1 MKKLF
6 FVATALLCGAISAN
20 AVDYLVQTGSDE
32 SDVKWSQ
39 EAINALLTDNANL
52 KVISFD
58 TASVAELPKTGEIWF
73 AKGTY
78 TFSATYNIKDSAKL
92 YGGFAGTETKLD
104 ERVLVSVDKP
114 YEFKNATIFDGGNSV
129 KLLADSKTGMVL
141 NGLTVQNS
149 KGVRGVS
156 AAGVCRL
163 APGAIVQACQFLN
176 CSHDTIQTTGTNNKI
191 TIKAGQ
197 GGVFNL
203 WIVSSPSTAA
213 VTTIENCYFEG
224 NSTTY
229 QGGAIYIN
237 YPAKATTEIRHC
249 IFVGNTAETT
259 GAAIHGQGASPYY
272 IDGCVFYNNVSKSG
286 ETLKAGGVLYDNGSN
301 ISNITNCLAYN
312 NTGQNVFYLKLGKF
326 ANNTIVKNIGQ
337 TYVATG
343 NANSEISN
351 NVIWGNT
358 TADGQTATSLWG
370 NKGTGTTSA
379 TNGVV
384 CKNNFHLQSVSSLTT
399 TLGWTVTDNVLFNTN
414 TVNET
419 KTETVDEKDT
429 TYVGPY
435 FVKPTSF
442 VGAIAADATDKE
454 SKLEELEA
462 ADWSLQAKSMLI
474 NAGTDL
480 TYVTTDILGTARE
493 AGKYD
498 VGAYAYVDKGP
509 GTAFENTE
517 KAPLDIQAA
526 LQAGEV
532 FNILGQRVGDLQAG
546 NIYIVGGQKVLMR

>member
-20 AVDYLVQTGSDE
+20 AVDYLVQTGSGG

-58 TASVAELPKTGEIWF
+58 TAGVAKLPKTGEIWF
-73 AKGTY
+73 AAGTY
-78 TFSATYNIKDSAKL
+78 TFSATYNFGNDAKL
-92 YGGFAGTETKLD
+92 YGGFAGTETILN

-114 YEFKNATIFDGGNSV
+114 YEFKNATIFDGGKSV
-129 KLLADSKTGMVL
+129 KLLTDSKTGMVL

-163 APGAIVQACQFLN
+163 APGATVKACQFLN
-176 CSHDTIQTTGTNNKI
+176 CSHDTIVGTDEK
-191 TIKAGQ
+191 IKAGQ

-203 WIVSSPSTAA
+203 WISSQSTAA

-237 YPAKATTEIRHC
+237 YPANATTEVRHC
-249 IFVGNTAETT
+249 VFVGNTAETT

-272 IDGCVFYNNVSKSG
+272 IDGCVFYNNVCKSG

-312 NTGQNVFYLKLGKF
+312 NTGLNVFYLKLGKF

-343 NANSEISN
+343 NASSEISN

-358 TADGQTATSLWG
+358 NASGVATSLWG
-370 NKGTGTTSA
+370 NSSNNA
-379 TNGVV
+379 TKNVI

-526 LQAGEV
+526 LQVGEV

>member
-1 MKKLF
+1 
-6 FVATALLCGAISAN
+6 
-20 AVDYLVQTGSDE
+20 
-32 SDVKWSQ
+32 
-39 EAINALLTDNANL
+39 
-52 KVISFD
+52 
-58 TASVAELPKTGEIWF
+58 
-73 AKGTY
+73 
-78 TFSATYNIKDSAKL
+78 
-92 YGGFAGTETKLD
+92 
-104 ERVLVSVDKP
+104 
-114 YEFKNATIFDGGNSV
+114 
-129 KLLADSKTGMVL
+129 
-141 NGLTVQNS
+141 
-149 KGVRGVS
+149 
-156 AAGVCRL
+156 
-163 APGAIVQACQFLN
+163 
-176 CSHDTIQTTGTNNKI
+176 
-191 TIKAGQ
+191 KAGQ

-203 WIVSSPSTAA
+203 WIGTASTTAT

-237 YPAKATTEIRHC
+237 YPTNATTEVRHC
-249 IFVGNTAETT
+249 VFVGNTAETT

-272 IDGCVFYNNVSKSG
+272 IDGCVFYNNVCKSG
-286 ETLKAGGVLYDNGSN
+286 ETLRAGGVLYDNGTN

-358 TADGQTATSLWG
+358 NATGAATSLWG
-370 NKGTGTTSA
+370 NSTNSA

-384 CKNNFHLQSVSSLTT
+384 CKNNFHLQSISSLTT
-399 TLGWTVTDNVLFNTN
+399 NLGWAVTDNVLFNTN

-419 KTETVDEKDT
+419 KTETVNDKDT

-454 SKLEELEA
+454 NKLEELEA

-474 NAGTDL
+474 NAGTEL
-480 TYVTTDILGTARE
+480 TYVTTDILGVARND
-493 AGKYD
+493 GGYD
-498 VGAYAYVDKGP
+498 VGAYEYVDKGP
-509 GTAFENTE
+509 GSAIENTE
-517 KAPLDIQAA
+517 KTPLDIQAA

-532 FNILGQRVGDLQAG
+532 YNLLGQRVGELQAG
-546 NIYIVGGQKVLMR
+546 NIYIVGGQKILMR

>member
-20 AVDYLVQTGSDE
+20 AVDYLVQTGSGE

-58 TASVAELPKTGEIWF
+58 TAGVAKLPKTGEIWF
-73 AKGTY
+73 AAGTY
-78 TFSATYNIKDSAKL
+78 TFSATYNFGNDAKL
-92 YGGFAGTETKLD
+92 YGGFAGTETILN

-114 YEFKNATIFDGGNSV
+114 YEFKNATIFDGGKSV
-129 KLLADSKTGMVL
+129 KLLTDSKTGMVL

-163 APGAIVQACQFLN
+163 APGATVKACQFLN
-176 CSHDTIQTTGTNNKI
+176 CSHDTIVGTDKK
-191 TIKAGQ
+191 IKAGQ

-203 WIVSSPSTAA
+203 WISSQSTAA

-237 YPAKATTEIRHC
+237 YPANATTEVRHC
-249 IFVGNTAETT
+249 VFVGNTAETT

-272 IDGCVFYNNVSKSG
+272 IDGCVFYNNVCKSG

-312 NTGQNVFYLKLGKF
+312 NTGLNVFYLKLGKF

-343 NANSEISN
+343 NASSEISN

-358 TADGQTATSLWG
+358 NASGVATSLWG
-370 NKGTGTTSA
+370 NSSNNA
-379 TNGVV
+379 TQNVI

-480 TYVTTDILGTARE
+480 TCVTTDILGTARE

-498 VGAYAYVDKGP
+498 VGAYEFVGGGVGSAV
-509 GTAFENTE
+509 ENTE
-517 KAPLDIQAA
+517 KAPVDIQAA

-532 FNILGQRVGDLQAG
+532 YNLLGQRVGELQAG
-546 NIYIVGGQKVLMR
+546 NIYIVGGQKILMR